1 MTASTLNIALQNA
14 SSSSTVY
21 AYITGQAV
29 DNNNALVIMQADG
42 KTPYYPSSPS
52 STGQPLAQNCAI
64 PLGAPGS
71 TATVT
76 IPRISASR
84 IWFVFDDT
92 LTFLLNPGPGLVE
105 PSISN
110 QSDPNYNKTWGFAE
124 FTFNADQLYA
134 NISYVDF
141 VSIPLSMTLLNAAGN
156 TQHVSGI
163 PQDGLATISNALIAQ
178 NKSDGAGWDQLVISN
193 NGSVLRAVSP
203 NNGIVLNSSLFSTY
217 YTAYVD
223 AVYTKYSSTPLSID
237 TQASFGVVQGTV
249 SDSTLT
255 FPSVGSFTKPSTADI
270 FSNSSGPFTTST
282 PGMAGLTP
290 RLAAA
295 FNRTTLLIDSTQP
308 STDVSSFYANNPTN
322 HYSRIVHATN
332 LDNRGYAFPYDDVQ
346 ATGGADQSGA
356 VSDGNPQLLTFA
368 VGGIGAYT

>member
-1 MTASTLNIALQNA
+1 SSISQETLSTNASPGPILLARFPSQAQTIGNMTGSTLNIALQNA
-14 SSSSTVY
+14 SNSSRVY
-21 AYITGQAV
+21 AYITGQAI

-76 IPRISASR
+76 VPRISASR

-110 QSDPNYNKTWGFAE
+110 QSDPNYNKNWGFAE

-178 NKSDGAGWDQLVISN
+178 NQSDGAGWDQLVIRN
-193 NGSVLRAVSP
+193 NGATLRAVSP
-203 NNGIVLNSSLFSTY
+203 NNGIVLNPNLFSSY

-223 AVYTKYSSTPLSID
+223 AVFTKYTSTPLSID
-237 TQASFGVVQGTV
+237 TQASFGIVQGTV
-249 SDSTLT
+249 SNSTLT
-255 FPSVGSFTKPSTADI
+255 FP
-270 FSNSSGPFTTST
+270 
-282 PGMAGLTP
+282 
-290 RLAAA
+290 
-295 FNRTTLLIDSTQP
+295 
-308 STDVSSFYANNPTN
+308 
-322 HYSRIVHATN
+322 
-332 LDNRGYAFPYDDVQ
+332 
-346 ATGGADQSGA
+346 
-356 VSDGNPQLLTFA
+356 
-368 VGGIGAYT
+368 

>member
-1 MTASTLNIALQNA
+1 PKSLILKPSQAQTFRNMTGSTLNIALENA

-21 AYITGQAV
+21 AYITGQAI
-29 DNNNALVIMQADG
+29 DNNNALVLIEADG

-52 STGQPLAQNCAI
+52 STGQALAQNCAI

-71 TATVT
+71 TVTVT
-76 IPRISASR
+76 VPRISASR

-110 QSDPNYNKTWGFAE
+110 TADPNYNKNWGFAE

-141 VSIPLSMTLLNAAGN
+141 VSIPLSMTLLNSAGN

-163 PQDGLATISNALIAQ
+163 PQDGLTTISNALIAQ
-178 NKSDGAGWDQLVISN
+178 NQSDSAGWDQLIISN
-193 NGSVLRAVSP
+193 NGTTCAPVW
-203 NNGIVLNSSLFSTY
+203 
-217 YTAYVD
+217 
-223 AVYTKYSSTPLSID
+223 TKYTSTPLSID

-249 SDSTLT
+249 SGDTLT
-255 FPSVGSFTKPSTADI
+255 FGTVGSFTKPSTADI
-270 FSNSSGPFTTST
+270 FSNSSGPFTTGT
-282 PGMAGLTP
+282 AGMQGLTP
-290 RLAAA
+290 RLAAG
-295 FNRTTLLIDSTQP
+295 FNRSTLLIDTTQP
-308 STDVSSFYANNPTN
+308 STDVSAFYTNSPTN
-322 HYSRIVHATN
+322 HYARIVHATN

-356 VSDGNPQLLTFA
+356 VSDGNPSLLTFA
-368 VGGIGAYT
+368 VGGIGAST